1 MDMCMY
7 MCWMDVHKLILDA
20 TGGLR
25 LTCAFGLQYTPLN
38 IIHNNNHEE
47 RKKEESFNLT
57 RLKLVN

>member
-47 RKKEESFNLT
+47 RKKRASI
-57 RLKLVN
+57 